1 MTAHNASAK
10 DEGSSKINKAD
21 IFVFDDNE
29 DVADFAVKKWLKIS
43 SQAIVEKGSFT
54 VALSGGKTPVSFYKR
69 VAASKDIL
77 SWDQTHFFLAD
88 ERFVPPS
95 HSASNYGLIKE
106 HLFSH
111 VKVADENV
119 HRIQTE
125 GITLEQS
132 ARRYEEDIRRFFR
145 AEGGSIPQ
153 FDLIMLGIGE
163 DGHTASL
170 FPGKFSPREGTR
182 LAIPVIAE
190 KPHGE
195 RITLTLPVIN
205 NASKIIFLVSGR
217 AKAKVMKEIM
227 EDQQGSLPVSRVHPK
242 QGTVYFVIDKQAA
255 LLLSGI
261 KMFR

>member
-1 MTAHNASAK
+1 MIHQGNIFIF
-10 DEGSSKINKAD
+10 DNNEG
-21 IFVFDDNE
+21 
-29 DVADFAVKKWLKIS
+29 VADFAVTKWIEIS
-43 SQAIVEKGSFT
+43 SQAIVDKGYFSA
-54 VALSGGKTPVSFYKR
+54 VLSGGKTPVAFYKR
-69 VAASKDIL
+69 LAASKDII
-77 SWDQTHFFLAD
+77 SWHRTHLFLAD

-95 HSASNYGLIKE
+95 DSESNYGLIKE
-106 HLFSH
+106 HLLSH
-111 VKVADENV
+111 VKIPDENV

-170 FPGKFSPREGTR
+170 FPGKSSLSEGTR

-255 LLLSGI
+255 SLLYGR
-261 KMFR
+261 KMVL

>member
-1 MTAHNASAK
+1 VTAHNVSAK

-29 DVADFAVKKWLKIS
+29 GVADFAVKKWLKIS
-43 SQAIVEKGSFT
+43 SQAIAEKGCFT
-54 VALSGGKTPVSFYKR
+54 AALSGGKTPVAFYKR
-69 VAASKDIL
+69 LSASKDIP
-77 SWDQTHFFLAD
+77 SWDRTHLFLAD

-95 HSASNYGLIKE
+95 HGESNYGSIEKLLLRQVSI
-106 HLFSH
+106 L
-111 VKVADENV
+111 DENV

-125 GITLEQS
+125 GITLERS

-145 AEGGSIPQ
+145 IDGSSVPQ

-170 FPGKFSPREGTR
+170 FPGKFSLRERTR
-182 LAIPVIAE
+182 LAIPVTAE
-190 KPHGE
+190 KFPGE

-217 AKAKVMKEIM
+217 AKAKVMKKIM
-227 EDQQGSLPVSRVHPK
+227 EDQQGSLPASHVHLK
-242 QGTVYFVIDKQAA
+242 QGVVYFIIDKGAA
-255 LLLSGI
+255 SLLSGR
-261 KMFR
+261 KMGQ